1 MKKVYFAPH
10 IKLKEIGWEEAI
22 LGGSNPPSNNPND
35 GWGHEDHLSKGSVF
49 DDNFEDAESQQ
60 WGD

>member
-22 LGGSNPPSNNPND
+22 LGESNPPSDSPT
-35 GWGHEDHLSKGSVF
+35 GGQGHEEHLSKGSIF
-49 DDNFEDAESQQ
+49 DDNFEDLESQQ